1 MALSFLNIGMLQNI
15 DNNLGLYLL
24 LGIIPLIIL
33 YLIKP
38 KPDEKTIPSLMFLI
52 NNFQREK
59 KYSFLRRFVREFLF
73 LLQLLIIILIAV
85 SASHPFMKTDK
96 AIDAEFTVLVLD
108 ISASSQVDE
117 GFSTRFSRMIDKAK
131 DNLDGKISIILVMNN
146 PYIAL
151 NEGDKT
157 EAVDILSLLE
167 PTDSLSSLGT
177 SILAADDLLKDKDG
191 KVVVISDFVHTV
203 GVDPWVAKKTLES
216 KGIMVEFIDV
226 SDEDENIGIVDLEGS
241 DYEVKVTIKNYNNDT
256 EKISLSINDETQSVE
271 IPPNDVEIINFEPNG
286 GINNIDILTEDAFD
300 LDNHVH
306 VSMPEEKITDIL
318 LISNNE
324 MNYVLP
330 VLEAYSDVWN
340 DNANFETGTP
350 PVLPVINHDV
360 IIVNDI
366 IDDKFPSSGYK
377 RIKSLVDEG
386 AILILYA
393 QEDLENLD
401 FDDLLP
407 VSLGKLQNNETV
419 AYNTYKISD
428 VTTEVN
434 FGTTSKYFSATAN
447 EDTIVLA
454 ESDDDDPLVAIMPYG
469 EGKVVYIGLMEEY
482 STFKYDVSYPIF
494 WQQLIDYVIGKDSFE
509 TLNHEIGELIIFD
522 SNIKVKTPS
531 KVFRTEELDLDEV
544 GVYEYQD
551 RKVAVNLLSR
561 VESQISFEEN
571 ILSDSSLAM
580 QGSLIEVKMSL
591 TKYFIY
597 GFLLLL
603 FGELFYI
610 KFRGDL

>member
-191 KVVVISDFVHTV
+191 KVVVISDFVHTD